1 MKMSSLLRLSCYYT
15 TTILWFEWEQQFFKV
30 KSVFKVPEEPKRAVP
45 EEKFPKLKP
54 RKEEEPPAK
63 GTPTFPKIKI
73 SLKVLKL
80 I

>member
-1 MKMSSLLRLSCYYT
+1 M
-15 TTILWFEWEQQFFKV
+15 